1 MNFIIEDIDKTKI
14 KNYKEICLKMKELT
28 ENLKKN
34 IEEIENIELEK
45 KEKEEKEQKK
55 HLKPQL
61 EPAGR
66 RGSVMDKNTLNWKQT
81 LRSHW
86 L

>member
-1 MNFIIEDIDKTKI
+1 MNFTIEDIDKTKI
-14 KNYKEICLKMKELT
+14 KNYKEICLRMKELT

-45 KEKEEKEQKK
+45 KEKD
-55 HLKPQL
+55 LKPQL

>member
-14 KNYKEICLKMKELT
+14 KNYKEICLRMKELT

-45 KEKEEKEQKK
+45 KEKEVKEEKD
-55 HLKPQL
+55 LKPQL

>member
-14 KNYKEICLKMKELT
+14 KNYKEICLRMKELT

-45 KEKEEKEQKK
+45 KEKEKEKKD
-55 HLKPQL
+55 LKPQL

-66 RGSVMDKNTLNWKQT
+66 KGSVMDKNTLNWKQT